1 MTIVGGTMVNYR
13 QECSSLLYDYL
24 MYHIN
29 IKNHSQ
35 KTVREY
41 FFDLR
46 LFFRYLIWVQDET
59 QDFDSISIKNI
70 DLKFVEG
77 ITTTDIY
84 NFLSWLST
92 ERNGGESA
100 ASRAR
105 RLMSIRSFYH
115 YLVVTKE
122 LLPTNIAERIDSP
135 KLRKSLPK
143 FLSESD
149 AKKLIDAADGK
160 FASRDR
166 AIMMIMM
173 GCGLRVSEVVS
184 LNMDSIQDD
193 GGLRVLGKGNKERM
207 VYMPDFTLDCLN
219 EYLQDRRSQKIKD
232 DHEKAVFISNIGTRL
247 NVRAIQKMMDR
258 TLLKAGLD
266 VERYSPH
273 KLRHT
278 AATEM
283 VRNGVDVRVVQEVL
297 GHEHLSTTQ
306 IYTHVENT
314 DLKIAAKANKIGE
327 KP

>member
-1 MTIVGGTMVNYR
+1 MVNYR
-13 QECSSLLYDYL
+13 QECSPLLYEFL
-24 MYHIN
+24 MYHTN
-29 IKNHSQ
+29 IKNHSE
-35 KTVREY
+35 KTVQEY

-46 LFFRYLIWVQDET
+46 LFFRYLQWVQDET
-59 QDFDSISIKNI
+59 QDFESILIKNV
-70 DLKFVEG
+70 DQKFVES
-77 ITTTDIY
+77 ITKTDIY
-84 NFLSWLST
+84 NFLYWLST
-92 ERNGGESA
+92 ERSGGESA
-100 ASRAR
+100 ASRIR

-122 LLPTNIAERIDSP
+122 LLPVNIAERIDAP
-135 KLRKSLPK
+135 KMRKALPK
-143 FLSESD
+143 FLSEAD
-149 AKKLIDAADGK
+149 AKRLIGAADGK

-166 AIMMIMM
+166 AIMMVMM

-184 LNMDSIQDD
+184 LNLDSIQDD
-193 GGLRVLGKGNKERM
+193 GGLRVIGKGNKERI
-207 VYMPDFTLDCLN
+207 VYMPEYTKTCLN
-219 EYLQDRRSQKIKD
+219 DYLKDRQSLRIHEG
-232 DHEKAVFISNIGTRL
+232 HEKAVFISNIGTRL

-266 VERYSPH
+266 VDRYSPH

-306 IYTHVENT
+306 IYTHVENS

-327 KP
+327 

>member
-1 MTIVGGTMVNYR
+1 MVNYR
-13 QECSSLLYDYL
+13 QECSPLLYDYL

-35 KTVREY
+35 KTVQEY

-46 LFFRYLIWVQDET
+46 LFFRYLLWIQNEK
-59 QDFDSISIKNI
+59 QDFDTISIKDV
-70 DLKFVEG
+70 DLKFVEA
-77 ITTTDIY
+77 ISLEDIY
-84 NFLSWLST
+84 NFLSWLSV

-115 YLVVTKE
+115 YLVVTKQV
-122 LLPTNIAERIDSP
+122 LQTNIAERVDAP
-135 KLRKSLPK
+135 KIKKTLPK
-143 FLSESD
+143 YLSESD
-149 AKKLIDAADGK
+149 AKKLINAADGK

-166 AIMMIMM
+166 AIMMVMM

-184 LNMDSIQDD
+184 LNLDSIQED
-193 GGLRVLGKGNKERM
+193 GGLRVIGKGNKERM
-207 VYMPDFTLDCLN
+207 VYMPDFTADCLN
-219 EYLQDRRSQKIKD
+219 DYLSDRQSLKIRD
-232 DHEKAVFISNIGTRL
+232 GHEKAVFISNIGTRL

-306 IYTHVENT
+306 IYTHVENS

-327 KP
+327 

>member
-1 MTIVGGTMVNYR
+1 MINYR
-13 QECSSLLYDYL
+13 QECSPLLYDYL

-35 KTVREY
+35 KTVQEY

-92 ERNGGESA
+92 ERNGGEGA

-135 KLRKSLPK
+135 KLKKSLPK

-232 DHEKAVFISNIGTRL
+232 GHEKAVFISNIGTRL

>member
-1 MTIVGGTMVNYR
+1 MVNYR
-13 QECSSLLYDYL
+13 QETSPLLYEYL

-35 KTVREY
+35 KTVQEY

-46 LFFRYLIWVQDET
+46 LFFRYLMWAKDEN
-59 QDFDSISIKNI
+59 QDFDSISIKNV
-70 DLKFVEG
+70 DLKFVEN
-77 ITTTDIY
+77 ITVTDIY

-100 ASRAR
+100 ASRTR

-122 LLPTNIAERIDSP
+122 MLPVNIAERVDSP

-143 FLSESD
+143 FLSEAD
-149 AKKLIDAADGK
+149 AKKLLEAADGK

-166 AIMMIMM
+166 AIMMVMM

-184 LNMDSIQDD
+184 LNLDSIQDD
-193 GGLRVLGKGNKERM
+193 GGIRVLGKGNKERM
-207 VYMPDFTLDCLN
+207 VYMPDLTAECLN
-219 EYLQDRRSQKIKD
+219 EYLTDRQALRIKEG
-232 DHEKAVFISNIGTRL
+232 HEKAVFISNIGTRL

-306 IYTHVENT
+306 IYTHVENS
-314 DLKIAAKANKIGE
+314 DLKIAAKANKIGN
-327 KP
+327 